1 MNTTDSH
8 QSTAHL
14 RLNQT
19 LARCPGSHADLRQA
33 VRSLDPDSAAALCR
47 LLESLVAQAARSTAS
62 GWTRGL
68 AVGQQM

>member
-1 MNTTDSH
+1 MTTDSH

-14 RLNQT
+14 RLDQT
-19 LARCPGSHADLRQA
+19 LARCPGSNADLRQA
-33 VRSLDPDSAAALCR
+33 VRSLDADSAAALCR

-68 AVGQQM
+68 AAGQQM

>member
-14 RLNQT
+14 RLDQT

-47 LLESLVAQAARSTAS
+47 LLESLAAQAARATAS

-68 AVGQQM
+68 AAGKQI